1 MQEDGFDY
9 GIKPDF
15 SDPEVDR
22 QRFFSVYGI
31 AFLLTVYILSAALDV
46 ADLFLSI
53 PAPQAVAKLACITQP
68 LALVTVPFSLASPTS
83 DPCLGEFHE
92 PAISLIF
99 LSVKMTMAF
108 IAFAVLWVCWNPD
121 GFRSMRDIYLRRF
134 NATGGYRKELK
145 SFARNSLGIFIFF
158 MSCFL
163 LACINAADPSAR
175 FIVAAKFVVEDG
187 VAIAAPVLA
196 MDFIA
201 KASVFIF
208 FAWTHRNPGPG
219 PTR

>member
-1 MQEDGFDY
+1 VQDDGFDY

-53 PAPQAVAKLACITQP
+53 AAPQAVAKLACVIQP
-68 LALVTVPFSLASPTS
+68 FALVTVPFSLISPTS

-108 IAFAVLWVCWNPD
+108 VAFVVLWVCWNPD
-121 GFRSMRDIYLRRF
+121 GFRSMRDIYSRRF

-145 SFARNSLGIFIFF
+145 SFARNSLGVLVFF
-158 MSCFL
+158 TSCFL
-163 LACINAADPSAR
+163 LACINAADPNAR
-175 FIVAAKFVVEDG
+175 FILGAKFIVEDG
-187 VAIAAPVLA
+187 AAVAIPVLA

-201 KASVFIF
+201 KASVFVF
-208 FAWTHRNPGPG
+208 FASAHRNRGPG